1 MGKSIIIYKSKTGFT
16 KQYAEWIR
24 EELICDITSFEN
36 RTKVDLYEYDTIIY
50 SGAFYAGKINGLN
63 WFKKQVPKLEGK
75 KLVVLAV
82 GASPADFPDVQNTLN
97 KNFTEEE
104 SKKVKTFYVQAG
116 LSYEKM
122 GAKDRFLM
130 AGLRKMLKKQDP
142 DSEMYKM
149 ILKSFDVSS
158 RDFILP
164 LVSYCS
170 RG

>member
-1 MGKSIIIYKSKTGFT
+1 M
-16 KQYAEWIR
+16 
-24 EELICDITSFEN
+24 
-36 RTKVDLYEYDTIIY
+36 
-50 SGAFYAGKINGLN
+50 GKINGLN
-63 WFKKQVPKLEGK
+63 WLKKQLPKLEGK

-82 GASPADFPDVQNTLN
+82 GASAADFPDVQNTLN

-104 SKKVKTFYVQAG
+104 LKKVRTFYVQAG

-122 GAKDRFLM
+122 GVKDRFLM

-149 ILKSFDVSS
+149 VLKSFDASS